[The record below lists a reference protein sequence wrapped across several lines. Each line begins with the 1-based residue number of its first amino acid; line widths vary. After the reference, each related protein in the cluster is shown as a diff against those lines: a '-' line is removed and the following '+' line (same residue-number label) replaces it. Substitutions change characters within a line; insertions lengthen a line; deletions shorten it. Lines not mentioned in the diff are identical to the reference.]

1 MGIILGQVSDKEM
14 VLAMSVMA
22 FLGTVEG
29 SKPRVVPVWF
39 IWEGAALWVLGDK
52 SGSSVKSISK
62 NPECAVDIVYFDVA
76 KGVLLHLGLHG
87 RAVVE
92 KSGPLR
98 FRQPLGKYL
107 VDGHLN

>member
-39 IWEGAALWVLGDK
+39 IWEGAAL
-52 SGSSVKSISK
+52 
-62 NPECAVDIVYFDVA
+62 
-76 KGVLLHLGLHG
+76 
-87 RAVVE
+87 
-92 KSGPLR
+92 
-98 FRQPLGKYL
+98 
-107 VDGHLN
+107 